1 MAKNIKN
8 YDQSVDMSKIPAP
21 MSPEDAEKTCIAL
34 ATNLVMERL
43 INKTATSQET
53 TFFLKL
59 ASQKEKTET
68 ELAKVRVEL
77 EKAKTEQINQAKK
90 NELIYQEALNA
101 FKGYSGKTEEEDEE
115 DEDY

>member
-1 MAKNIKN
+1 MAKKVKN
-8 YDQSVDMSKIPAP
+8 HDQSAETINFPAP
-21 MSPEDAEKTCIAL
+21 VSPEDAEKTCIAL

-101 FKGYSGKTEEEDEE
+101 FKGYSGKTDE
-115 DEDY
+115 DEDDEEY